1 MYLLAN
7 LTHGGQ
13 VFATPDRVANCPQ
26 PVDKPV
32 DNFLEKKQG
41 RTPLSAPYTNHLNL
55 SNNKPLLN
63 P

>member
-41 RTPLSAPYTNHLNL
+41 RTPLSAPYTN
-55 SNNKPLLN
+55 
-63 P
+63 